1 MALYLLVFAVCLV
14 IFGGMTALLL
24 LSGTPRFRTDSEQLL
39 RLFDQALDNR
49 VDETE
54 WNTLMGY
61 PIRHDDY
68 LDGVRRRAQRLMEE
82 HGNHRRAARGKPLL
96 DPTGQA
102 ELRALRDHLARRQ
115 ALQQR

>member
-1 MALYLLVFAVCLV
+1 MALFLLVFAICLL

-24 LSGTPRFRTDSEQLL
+24 LSGTPRFRTDPEQLL
-39 RLFDQALDNR
+39 RLMDEALESR

-82 HGNHRRAARGKPLL
+82 HGNHRRVARGKPLL
-96 DPTGQA
+96 DAKGQE
-102 ELRALRDHLARRQ
+102 ELRALRDHLASRQ
-115 ALQQR
+115 ALREH